1 MGIRDVFQLLR
12 DTFEG
17 WNEDKAPRLAAALA
31 YYTVFSLAPLL
42 IIAIA
47 IVGAAYGQQSARTQI
62 IGQFQRL
69 MGDVGAQAVQ
79 ALIQGASRPGA
90 SALAAVIGTATLLL
104 GAAGLFGS
112 LQDAL
117 NTIWE
122 VKPKPG
128 QGIIAMI
135 RDRFMSFAFVLGT
148 GFLLLVS
155 LIISAAI
162 QGLSGYLATFTPNMG
177 MVVEI
182 VNSILSFIVVT
193 FLFAMIF
200 KILPDVKVDW
210 SDVWIGAVVTALLFT
225 IGKFALSLYLARTST
240 GSTYGAVGSLI
251 VLLVWVYYAAQI
263 LLLGAEFTKVYARE
277 FGSRGVPAENAVP
290 LTEHERTQQ
299 GIPHKETVQTAE
311 RATALTSPP
320 NKTPR

>member
-1 MGIRDVFQLLR
+1 MGIRGVWQLLKK
-12 DTFEG
+12 TFEG

-31 YYTVFSLAPLL
+31 YYTIFSLAPLL

-47 IVGAAYGQQSARTQI
+47 IVGAAYGQQGARSQI
-62 IGQFQRL
+62 VAQFQRL

-79 ALIQGASRPGA
+79 ALIEGASRPGA
-90 SALAAVIGTATLLL
+90 SELAAVIGTATLLL

-117 NTIWE
+117 NTVWE

-135 RDRFMSFAFVLGT
+135 RDRFVSFAFVLGT

-155 LIISAAI
+155 LIISAAV
-162 QGLSGYLATFTPNMG
+162 QGLSGTLATVAPNG
-177 MVVEI
+177 AAVVEI
-182 VNSILSFIVVT
+182 VNSVLSFVVTT

-200 KILPDVKVDW
+200 KILPDVKVAW
-210 SDVWIGAVVTALLFT
+210 NDVWIGAVVTALLFT
-225 IGKFALSLYLARTST
+225 VGKFALSLYLARTST
-240 GSTYGAVGSLI
+240 ASTYGAVGSLI
-251 VLLVWVYYAAQI
+251 VLLIWVYYAAQI

-277 FGSRGVPAENAVP
+277 FGSRGAPADNAVL
-290 LTEHERTQQ
+290 LTEEARAQQ
-299 GIPHKETVQTAE
+299 GIPRKETVEAANRTAGRE
-311 RATALTSPP
+311 S
-320 NKTPR
+320 